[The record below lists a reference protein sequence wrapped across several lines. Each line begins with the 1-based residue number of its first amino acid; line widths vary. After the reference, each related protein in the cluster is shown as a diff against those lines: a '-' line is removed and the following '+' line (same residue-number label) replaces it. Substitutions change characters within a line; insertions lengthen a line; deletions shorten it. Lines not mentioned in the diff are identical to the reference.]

1 MSLLTVRMEEGLLH
15 TLVQFYDPVYHCFTF
30 PDYQLMPTLEE
41 YAQLLRIPV
50 ADTVP
55 FSVSEKLPEPGSLAK
70 VLYMKEYEF
79 KNNFTT
85 KGGIPGFTAKFL
97 MGKVSHFSS
106 LGCDIIVEH
115 LFALLI
121 YGLLLFPNI

>member
-1 MSLLTVRMEEGLLH
+1 MEE
-15 TLVQFYDPVYHCFTF
+15 YS
-30 PDYQLMPTLEE
+30 
-41 YAQLLRIPV
+41 QLLRLPIV
-50 ADTVP
+50 DIVP
-55 FSVSEKLPEPGSLAK
+55 FSSSEKLPEPGALAN
-70 VLYMKEYEF
+70 VLYMKESKF

-85 KGGIPGFTAKFL
+85 KGDIPSFTAKFL

-121 YGLLLFPNI
+121 YGLLLFPNIEGFMDSYSIRIFLSDDTVCFVCIENVY